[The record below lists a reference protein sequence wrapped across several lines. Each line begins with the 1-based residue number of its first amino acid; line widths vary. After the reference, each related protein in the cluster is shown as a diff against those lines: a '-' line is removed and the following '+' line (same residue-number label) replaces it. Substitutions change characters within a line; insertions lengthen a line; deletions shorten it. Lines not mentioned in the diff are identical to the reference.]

1 MKKYKL
7 AILCMASAT
16 AISAQNAITS
26 TGVEGFLARGI
37 QMYDNENYNGCIDQM
52 SEARALDISKSF
64 AETADY
70 YIALSKY
77 NRGDSECL
85 SLLEKF
91 LSDYPASTLRQS
103 VLYTIGNYHFYKDRF
118 DEALTRYEQVPE
130 TAFDGQRASELTYR
144 KSFCYIRQKDYDKAR
159 RGFNKLKGKSKY
171 NDLANYYLAVID
183 YSEGNYDEAESG
195 FQRVSKK
202 SSLYSEAQF
211 YLCQIAF
218 HKSDYTSVQAA
229 GNALLAK
236 NLPAE
241 MTAELNT
248 ILSTLRFD
256 EG

>member
-159 RGFNKLKGKSKY
+159 RGFNKLKGKVVNTLLFPNLSS
-171 NDLANYYLAVID
+171 ANSAYKLIQAMSDAEMIGPIQMGLNKPVHFTDIESSVRDIVNITVVAVID
-183 YSEGNYDEAESG
+183 AI
-195 FQRVSKK
+195 VAKK
-202 SSLYSEAQF
+202 IET
-211 YLCQIAF
+211 
-218 HKSDYTSVQAA
+218 K
-229 GNALLAK
+229 
-236 NLPAE
+236 E
-241 MTAELNT
+241 
-248 ILSTLRFD
+248 
-256 EG
+256 